1 MIDRRQLLTGVVG
14 GLFAS
19 LTFPRHSPAQQIGHV
34 TLNDR
39 LALVTTGGTNVLTLS
54 SDEGLV
60 LVDSGTPEFTE
71 ALMASVRQ
79 FASGNSVKTLFNTHW
94 HLENTAANE
103 LLKQAGATI
112 VAHENTR
119 LWMATPTW
127 MPNEDRYRQPRPK
140 GAQPDKTFYVDGSMS
155 AGRERIEY
163 GYLLEAHTSG
173 DIYVFFRDSN
183 VLAIGDVASPVRDP
197 ELDYLTGAWIGGR
210 VDAMD
215 RLLKLSDANTK
226 IVPGFGPVI
235 TRMRTSS
242 SNTRSLGSNGSSRT
256 ASTTGW
262 RPRSMRRPGA
272 SRRSGRDQS
281 SACARSAK
289 HASTSSSDNAPAQR
303 FSGSRS
309 VLSASS
315 RPSYS
320 SFSRASERSRAD
332 NTLSSNC
339 LSSSVM

>member
-60 LVDSGTPEFTE
+60 LVDSGTPEFTA

-155 AGRERIEY
+155 AAHERIEY
-163 GYLLEAHTSG
+163 GYLIEAHTRG

-183 VLAIGDVASPVRDP
+183 VLAVGDVASPARDP

-226 IVPGFGPVI
+226 IVPGFGPVM
-235 TRMRTSS
+235 TRAELQAERNMMKTIYDRTVD
-242 SNTRSLGSNGSSRT
+242 RVREGDYVDDMLEAGVMNGLART
-256 ASTTGW
+256 WQDPKKFLHDLHKGLWAHHNKLD
-262 RPRSMRRPGA
+262 A
-272 SRRSGRDQS
+272 
-281 SACARSAK
+281 
-289 HASTSSSDNAPAQR
+289 N
-303 FSGSRS
+303 
-309 VLSASS
+309 V
-315 RPSYS
+315 
-320 SFSRASERSRAD
+320 
-332 NTLSSNC
+332 
-339 LSSSVM
+339 V